1 MRRKRKLRLRY
12 VIIPVFVIA
21 VFLFFSGGKSGEAES
36 SAKPAMPVVMP
47 KESLSVLTPEM
58 IEENEMTIDWD
69 LQEYIANT
77 VRRNKVG
84 FAAVAVMNAHTGDII
99 ALYGKGE
106 KGEDNTLCL
115 DTYLAASLFKVV
127 TAAAAIDSGVMSSKS
142 KCAYNG
148 SAHTLYKKQLTTGR
162 NRWTRE
168 VTLGRAFA
176 LSNNV
181 VFAKIGTTDLGETPL
196 LLTAMR
202 LGFWKP
208 PLEGIE
214 CSPSTL
220 FIPETQ
226 YNIAELASGFNRH
239 TRISPV
245 HAAQMITAVV
255 NDGVMMRPRILSSDS
270 TGSEK
275 VLEDNTARELH
286 YMMNQTIKRGTV
298 SRTFWNSRYDRVL
311 KNVQIGAKSG
321 TIDGTD
327 PDGRRNWFL
336 GYAEHDKS
344 GDAITI
350 ACLIIRED
358 YYWIESDDLSKKI
371 IRHYFSKPVT
381 VAGNN

>member
-1 MRRKRKLRLRY
+1 MRRKRALRLRY
-12 VIIPVFVIA
+12 VIIPFFVIG
-21 VFLFFSGGKSGEAES
+21 VLLFFFAGKPTDAQS
-36 SAKPAMPVVMP
+36 VMP
-47 KESLSVLTPEM
+47 DRPAVISKESLSILTPEV
-58 IEENEMTIDWD
+58 IEEKGMTIDWD
-69 LQEYIANT
+69 LQDYIAST
-77 VRRNKVG
+77 ARRNKVG
-84 FAAVAVMNAHTGDII
+84 FASIVVMNAHTGDII

-106 KGEDNTLCL
+106 EGEDNSLCL
-115 DTYLAASLFKVV
+115 NTYLAASLFKVV
-127 TAAAAIDSGVMSSKS
+127 TAAAAIDSGGMSSKS

-148 SAHTLYKKQLTTGR
+148 NAHTLYKNQLTPER

-168 VTLGRAFA
+168 VTLERAFA

-181 VFAKIGTTDLGETPL
+181 VFAKIGAMDLGETAL

-202 LGFWKP
+202 MGFWKP
-208 PLEGIE
+208 PIEGIE

-255 NDGVMMRPRILSSDS
+255 NDGMMVHPRIVSSDAVR
-270 TGSEK
+270 SEQ
-275 VLEDNTARELH
+275 VIRDETARELRS
-286 YMMNQTIKRGTV
+286 MMNQTIRRGTV
-298 SRTFWNSRYDRVL
+298 SRTFWNSRHDRVL
-311 KNVQIGAKSG
+311 KDVQLGAKSG

-327 PDGRRNWFL
+327 PDGRRNWFV
-336 GYAEHDKS
+336 GYAEHQKT

-371 IRHYFSKPVT
+371 IRYYFSKSVT
-381 VAGNN
+381 VAGNG

>member
-1 MRRKRKLRLRY
+1 MRRKRALRLRY
-12 VIIPVFVIA
+12 VIIPIVAVA
-21 VFLFFSGGKSGEAES
+21 VFMFFFAGKSGEAES
-36 SAKPAMPVVMP
+36 VVLE
-47 KESLSVLTPEM
+47 KASVVSKKSLSVLTPEL
-58 IEENEMTIDWD
+58 IEEKGMTIDWD

-77 VRRNKVG
+77 VRRNKVS
-84 FAAVAVMNAHTGDII
+84 FASVVVMNARTGDIL

-106 KGEDNTLCL
+106 EGEDNTLCL

-127 TAAAAIDSGVMSSKS
+127 TAAAAIDSGTMSSKS

-148 SAHTLYKKQLTTGR
+148 NAHTLYKHQLTPKK

-168 VTLGRAFA
+168 VTLERAFA

-181 VFAKIGTTDLGETPL
+181 VFAKIGAMDLGETPL

-202 LGFWKP
+202 MGFWKP
-208 PLEGIE
+208 PIEGIE

-220 FIPETQ
+220 FIPQTQ

-255 NDGVMMRPRILSSDS
+255 NDGIMVRPRIVSSNA
-270 TGSEK
+270 TYSEQ
-275 VLEDNTARELH
+275 VIRDETARELR

-298 SRTFWNSRYDRVL
+298 SRTFWNCRYDRIL
-311 KNVQIGAKSG
+311 KDVQLGAKSG

-327 PDGRRNWFL
+327 PEGRRNWFV
-336 GYAEHDKS
+336 GYAEHQKS
-344 GDAITI
+344 GEAITI

-371 IRHYFSKPVT
+371 IRYYFSKPVT
-381 VAGNN
+381 VAENN